1 MPGDPPKNGSRLI
14 LIIFRRYPPLLMLNQ
29 APSQPP
35 TNKKGVF
42 LSGDLYRKLTDACPE
57 TENGGILVRDVYT
70 RHLVAVLPCMA
81 FCAYTGRGIKCVGF
95 SGQLEPST
103 GHTRHRHIQLTFN
116 NPNEHPKTN
125 PKRCSPPSAGP
136 RRGLTATRRRSPS
149 RSQAGGAWNGST
161 MGPRTRT
168 RAVGCLYLE

>member
-1 MPGDPPKNGSRLI
+1 MDAWQPTKKRMSPDFDHFSKVSPTTDAQSTTI
-14 LIIFRRYPPLLMLNQ
+14 TTTNQ
-29 APSQPP
+29 H
-35 TNKKGVF
+35 KKGVF

-57 TENGGILVRDVYT
+57 TENGGILVRVVYT
-70 RHLVAVLPCMA
+70 RHLVAVLLGMA
-81 FCAYTGRGIKCVGF
+81 FCAYTGRGVKCVGF
-95 SGQLEPST
+95 SGPLEPPT

-125 PKRCSPPSAGP
+125 PKRCSLPSAGP
-136 RRGLTATRRRSPS
+136 RRGSTATQRRSPS

-168 RAVGCLYLE
+168 RAVGCL